1 MSSASL
7 YAQKFEINPD
17 KSGLILPD
25 YGLIC
30 TDHGLQNFIRIAS
43 LHAIK
48 YIINLHRLHGP
59 VQLGLT
65 CDTAQF
71 GLT

>member
-1 MSSASL
+1 MVKRRNSFASFDSFDSF
-7 YAQKFEINPD
+7 AFWGDFAKR
-17 KSGLILPD
+17 
-25 YGLIC
+25 
-30 TDHGLQNFIRIAS
+30 QNLVS
-43 LHAIK
+43 HAIK